1 MLTSSEHPNLPLSSN
16 DGTRITQAIVINAFE
31 LHDWII
37 ERLDG
42 LDISRD
48 PRILL
53 AVSCYDVVIEHH
65 IGISALLRSRINGS
79 AFALVRPLFETF
91 VRGVWLR
98 HCASDEQIDLYVSD
112 KVDIKFWQ
120 MLEVVEKVD
129 GFDDGVLSGLKKNA
143 WRAMNSYTH
152 GGIQQASRRTS
163 GAYIEPVY
171 LTEEIVEVV
180 KLAGSFA
187 LFAFQQV
194 AIEAKRMDLASEA
207 FERLTGM
214 GKTA

>member
-1 MLTSSEHPNLPLSSN
+1 MIKALL
-16 DGTRITQAIVINAFE
+16 DGAFGLHEWIVG
-31 LHDWII
+31 
-37 ERLDG
+37 RLDG

-48 PRILL
+48 RRVLL

-98 HCASDEQIDLYVSD
+98 HCATDEQIDMYVSD
-112 KVDIKFWQ
+112 KLDRKFWQ
-120 MLEVVEKVD
+120 LLEQVEKVD
-129 GFDDGVLSGLKKNA
+129 GFQDGVLSGLKKNA

-152 GGIQQASRRTS
+152 GGIQQAGRRTS
-163 GAYIEPVY
+163 GAYIEPDY
-171 LTEEIVEVV
+171 SSEEIVEVI
-180 KLAGSFA
+180 KLTGSFA
-187 LFAFQQV
+187 LLAFQQV

-207 FERLTGM
+207 LDRLAGV
-214 GKTA
+214 GAEA